1 MLSLILV
8 PLALA
13 GSACDEVRS
22 MVAIGLPEQAIT
34 EAMQMMELAPEELA
48 CLEQAGLSEALLQA
62 AEARVVT
69 PPPQA
74 AEVSVEAPEP
84 EPSPALPPPG
94 AVTGPVPPVP
104 ERFLLASTTPTCMPA
119 HLLLTTPDPGAA
131 ALLSGAVGFG
141 AGNFYARQ
149 PGMGMLAAAPQ
160 LVGVGV
166 AGIGMGLLTQP
177 DSLPQGI
184 ALLSTGLS
192 LLVVGRLGDI
202 GLAVKSAHDTRIA
215 ALDRCG
221 L

>member
-34 EAMQMMELAPEELA
+34 EAMQMIELAPEELA

-84 EPSPALPPPG
+84 EPSPAPPPPG
-94 AVTGPVPPVP
+94 AVTGPVPAVP

-131 ALLSGAVGFG
+131 ALLSSTVGFG
-141 AGNFYARQ
+141 AGSFYAKQ

-160 LVGVGV
+160 VLGLGLT
-166 AGIGMGLLTQP
+166 GLGLLVQQ
-177 DSLPQGI
+177 DSWREGA
-184 ALLSTGLS
+184 ALMS
-192 LLVVGRLGDI
+192 LGVTIFSVGRLGDI